1 MIKMRIKLFG
11 MKLKIAVQTLA
22 WLFKQPRYIAF
33 AAIISLLFFEFVY
46 WMFNVPLLTT
56 LMASTNLSF
65 YDKLSLLTGP
75 FTYVQNQNGMAVFSM
90 MIGLAL
96 IQGASLA
103 ALTFAIRHQPKTD
116 SKLIGGS
123 AVVGFL
129 AIVGLGCPACGT
141 SLITPIIALFISGS
155 AVAVSEQITAFTLP
169 LAIIVGVYGLYA
181 TSLRASTI
189 KASSPITNAEPIT
202 D

>member
-1 MIKMRIKLFG
+1 MKMRIKLFG
-11 MKLKIAVQTLA
+11 MKLKIALQTLA

-56 LMASTNLSF
+56 LMASNNLSIN
-65 YDKLSLLTGP
+65 DKLALLLGP
-75 FTYVQNQNGMAVFSM
+75 FTYVQNQNGIVVFSM

-116 SKLIGGS
+116 SKLLGGS
-123 AVVGFL
+123 AVVSLL
-129 AIVGLGCPACGT
+129 AVVGLGCPACGT
-141 SLITPIIALFISGS
+141 SLITPIVALFISGS

-169 LAIIVGVYGLYA
+169 LAIIIGLYGLYV
-181 TSLRASTI
+181 TSLRTSTI
-189 KASSPITNAEPIT
+189 KAALQMAQTEPIA